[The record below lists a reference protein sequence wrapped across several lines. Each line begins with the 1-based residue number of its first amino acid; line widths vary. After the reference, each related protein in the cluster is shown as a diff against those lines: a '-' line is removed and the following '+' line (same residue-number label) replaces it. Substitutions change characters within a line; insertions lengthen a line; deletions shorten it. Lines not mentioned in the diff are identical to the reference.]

1 MDCYRNL
8 LRNLVG
14 SQISRIQDPRVL
26 SALQS
31 RTLHQ
36 GDLAYLRISD
46 PAGSTRL
53 VKVVGYGIEGKKV
66 LPRCLL
72 EDGTD
77 TFLDLSKTHSFE
89 VSDESRYAWHQK
101 HKELED
107 AYLKKKID
115 QGDLQYLTES
125 FPGTPGVRQA
135 RVIGYGK
142 LKGTEMPILLYPDGR
157 LRFLSFDNL
166 KHVFSSSE
174 SRKRWL
180 GVLDSGEW
188 VEVEKNLREL
198 PKSREELIRRARK
211 QNAPSLL
218 PSGPG
223 PYLLDRASVTSETG
237 ANFEVR
243 LLDEETSIP
252 RVRRLSESLDQ
263 KFGVKAAY
271 SREVLATQ
279 KWRGFFHESGSFLD
293 PEGRMLREKKPIA
306 VFSENV
312 ESDLIGDTEIHEIGH
327 AKTHH
332 NLDNGKP
339 DPLGISFKAPE
350 GKSLPTGEDYG
361 IKHRSEFYQR
371 YSQSDES
378 RQHAY
383 NFHNA
388 VHQRKTSEVIR
399 DFHRRGKLSCREA
412 FGVNLKNFHESMT
425 LAESKLT
432 DVKLLNFRH
441 TDLALEAQKEV
452 SEHMNPRRVLNHSNY
467 EFEVDAKGLSGAIL
481 IQTARAKTRIPII
494 GNAFERFIKP
504 VIQKTSSGEIK
515 LDFAGK
521 TRLIH
526 ELRTYSLD
534 YLGNQLSMLDH
545 QFEALLQSEIQLTRI
560 RANPE
565 TLLSLEE
572 YLEAQS
578 AFTRVKGSVNYSP
591 EKTRN
596 LSWVDPAGAE

>member
-1 MDCYRNL
+1 MGLSVASSLRFLILCALAIQGILPVATAGDRMDCYRTL
-8 LRNLVG
+8 LDKIMGTRG
-14 SQISRIQDPRVL
+14 SRIQDPRVI
-26 SALQS
+26 SALKN

-36 GDLAYLRISD
+36 GDLAYLRIADS
-46 PAGSTRL
+46 AGSVRL
-53 VKVVGYGIEGKKV
+53 VKVVGYGVEGRKV

-77 TFLDLSKTHSFE
+77 AYLDLAKTHSYE
-89 VSDESRYAWHQK
+89 VSDESRYAWYQK
-101 HKELED
+101 QKELED

-115 QGDLQYLTES
+115 SGGLQYLTES
-125 FPGTPGVRQA
+125 FPGNPGVRQA
-135 RVIGYGK
+135 RVIGYGS

-157 LRFLSFDNL
+157 LRFLSFENL
-166 KHVFSSSE
+166 KHVFSSPE

-198 PKSREELIRRARK
+198 PKSREALLQRARK
-211 QNAPSLL
+211 QRTSSLL

-223 PYLLDRASVTSETG
+223 PHLLDRAAVTPDAG

-252 RVRRLSESLDQ
+252 RVRKLAESLEQ
-263 KFGVKAAY
+263 KLGVKAAY
-271 SREVLATQ
+271 SREVLATK
-279 KWRGFFHESGSFLD
+279 KWRGFFHESGTLLD
-293 PEGRMLREKKPIA
+293 SEGRILREKKPIA

-332 NLDNGKP
+332 NLSAGKP
-339 DPLGISFKAPE
+339 DPMAISFRAIE
-350 GKSLPTGEDYG
+350 GKSLPTGEDYA
-361 IKHRSEFYQR
+361 IKNRSEFYQR

-388 VHQRKTSEVIR
+388 VHQRRTNEVIR
-399 DFHRRGKLSCREA
+399 DFHRRGKLSCSEA

-441 TDLALEAQKEV
+441 TDLALEAQKD
-452 SEHMNPRRVLNHSNY
+452 R
-467 EFEVDAKGLSGAIL
+467 K
-481 IQTARAKTRIPII
+481 
-494 GNAFERFIKP
+494 
-504 VIQKTSSGEIK
+504 
-515 LDFAGK
+515 
-521 TRLIH
+521 
-526 ELRTYSLD
+526 
-534 YLGNQLSMLDH
+534 
-545 QFEALLQSEIQLTRI
+545 
-560 RANPE
+560 
-565 TLLSLEE
+565 
-572 YLEAQS
+572 
-578 AFTRVKGSVNYSP
+578 SV
-591 EKTRN
+591 
-596 LSWVDPAGAE
+596 V